1 MCAAAAEAV
10 VHAIWRVTVN
20 MYVSLSNTLREAAK
34 VVDRSDATCR
44 NTLLSWMSS
53 QARMVQM
60 RWMKTERLCNS
71 L

>member
-1 MCAAAAEAV
+1 MTAAEAV

-20 MYVSLSNTLREAAK
+20 MCIALSDMLREAAR

-44 NTLLSWMSS
+44 SILLSWMSS

-60 RWMKTERLCNS
+60 RWIKTDRLFCS
-71 L
+71 F